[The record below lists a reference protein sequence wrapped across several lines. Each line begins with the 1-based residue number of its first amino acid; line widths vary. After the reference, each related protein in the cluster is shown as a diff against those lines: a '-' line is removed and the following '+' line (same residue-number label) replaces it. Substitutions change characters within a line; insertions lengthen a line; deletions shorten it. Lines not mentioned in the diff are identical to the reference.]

1 MKREY
6 GDYIEDIIRSV
17 NDVEE
22 FTRGMSYDD
31 FIQDKKTIYAVI
43 RALEVLGEAAK
54 NIPHS
59 IRDNYPHVPW
69 RKMAGMRDKLIHQY
83 FGVDL
88 EILWKMVQ
96 KDLTHLKPLME
107 NFLDDLEG

>member
-96 KDLTHLKPLME
+96 KDLTQLKPLME

>member
-54 NIPHS
+54 NIPPS